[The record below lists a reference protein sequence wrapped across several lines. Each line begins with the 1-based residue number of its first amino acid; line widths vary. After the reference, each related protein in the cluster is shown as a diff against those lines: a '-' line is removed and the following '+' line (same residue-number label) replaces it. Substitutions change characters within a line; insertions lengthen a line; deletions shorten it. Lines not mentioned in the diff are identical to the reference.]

1 MTAACIAWFTRLLTG
16 VRAHW
21 TGCAPVAEQRVYFA
35 NHTSNLD
42 FVLLWASLP
51 TALRRR
57 TRPVGARDYWKCG
70 GIREWLADGVFRAV
84 LIERRTVTRENNP
97 LVPMLDALRDGE
109 SLIIFPEGTRNP
121 DGEVNPFKP
130 GLFHLAKARPEVAFV
145 PVFIENLNRVL
156 PKGEVLPVPML
167 CTVTFGTPLHLAEAE
182 AKPQFLTRARDAM
195 LALRPA

>member
-1 MTAACIAWFTRLLTG
+1 MTASCIAWLTRVLTG
-16 VRAHW
+16 VRARW
-21 TGCAPVAEQRVYFA
+21 QGCAPVAEQRVYFA

-51 TALRRR
+51 GEMRRK
-57 TRPVGARDYWKCG
+57 TRPVAARDYWEGG
-70 GIREWLADGVFRAV
+70 GIKQWLAGSVFRAV
-84 LIERRTVTRENNP
+84 LIERRIVTRESNP
-97 LVPMLDALRDGE
+97 LVPMLNALTGGE

-130 GLFHLAKARPEVAFV
+130 GLFHIAKAKPEIALI

-167 CTVTFGTPLHLAEAE
+167 CTVSFGEPLRLAAGE

-195 LALRPA
+195 LALRPS

>member
-1 MTAACIAWFTRLLTG
+1 MTASLLVWFTRILTG

-21 TGCAPVAEQRVYFA
+21 HGCAPVAEQRVYYA

-51 TALRRR
+51 DELRRR
-57 TRPVGARDYWKCG
+57 TRPVAARDYWQGG
-70 GIREWLADGVFRAV
+70 GIREWLAHHVFRAV
-84 LIERRTVTRENNP
+84 LIERRTVTRESNP
-97 LVPMLDALRDGE
+97 LTPMLDTLGGGE

-130 GLFHLAKARPEVAFV
+130 GLFHLAKARPNVPLV

-156 PKGEVLPVPML
+156 PKGEILPVPML
-167 CTVTFGTPLHLAEAE
+167 CSVTFGEPLSLASGET
-182 AKPQFLTRARDAM
+182 KPGFLARARDA
-195 LALRPA
+195 LLRLRPQ

>member
-1 MTAACIAWFTRLLTG
+1 MTASCIAWFTRALTG

-21 TGCAPVAEQRVYFA
+21 QGCAPVAEQRVYFA

-42 FVLLWASLP
+42 IVLLWAALP
-51 TALRRR
+51 GELRRK
-57 TRPVGARDYWKCG
+57 TRPVGARDYWQVG
-70 GIREWLADGVFRAV
+70 GVRGWLAGSVFRAV
-84 LIERRTVTRENNP
+84 LIERHNVTRENNP
-97 LVPMLDALRDGE
+97 LVPMLDALRGGE

-130 GLFHLAKARPEVAFV
+130 GIFHLAKAQPEIALV

-167 CTVTFGTPLHLAEAE
+167 CSVTFGEPLRLAEGE
-182 AKPQFLTRARDAM
+182 AKPQFLTRAREAL
-195 LALRPA
+195 LALRPR